1 MKLSAICQQTKLTKP
16 NLPDQPFENP
26 QQKVSETHSQPFK
39 PETLEDLKKYTSFAS
54 KDMEEVR
61 KNELAQ
67 DIEKRKK
74 AWDEDSDTLDI
85 Y

>member
-1 MKLSAICQQTKLTKP
+1 M
-16 NLPDQPFENP
+16 
-26 QQKVSETHSQPFK
+26 
-39 PETLEDLKKYTSFAS
+39 TLADLKKCMSSAS

-74 AWDEDSDTLDI
+74 ERTDDLEKFKVMLGRPP
-85 Y
+85 